1 MLLWRSLIPRYVGS
15 TTRKTSLTTPT
26 TGPRP
31 LTATPI
37 DETRIS
43 AASPTTSVGSSS
55 CGGSS
60 NLSVPRSRSF
70 AHAHQAAALERSAPS
85 GASGSPQKCPHK
97 NVEEISAL
105 ELMLSGEADFFLMRT
120 PGSGETMSEPGATPP
135 NRSFYSF
142 GIHFPLDFFPL
153 CISLRTLLCSITSA
167 WLSFSFHSIVVCR
180 LKFSTINTLDSRYWE
195 FCFQDS
201 HLKGLPKSFAWCH
214 N

>member
-1 MLLWRSLIPRYVGS
+1 MGS

-142 GIHFPLDFFPL
+142 WIHFTLDFFHSASVFAPYFVSSYRHG
-153 CISLRTLLCSITSA
+153 CLLVFT
-167 WLSFSFHSIVVCR
+167 R
-180 LKFSTINTLDSRYWE
+180 L
-195 FCFQDS
+195 
-201 HLKGLPKSFAWCH
+201 
-214 N
+214 